1 MNTDERS
8 HVISQTFKSTE
19 PGDLKDQLRTASDR
33 LMATLDELVE
43 LETAKRSIP
52 PGSEEF
58 VHLAKR
64 IEGLAQAALIHTQRQ
79 GELAEAARDAE
90 GTPAEVANTIEETPP
105 RAMEVILGEWRAAER
120 QLQGSKASSPEAT
133 IAVADV
139 RRLRDEYRRAQLL
152 ARGDSPS
159 A

>member
-1 MNTDERS
+1 MTSETPQRIDTTDLDN
-8 HVISQTFKSTE
+8 K
-19 PGDLKDQLRTASDR
+19 LRTASDR

-43 LETAKRSIP
+43 LETAKRSMQ
-52 PGSEEF
+52 PGSDEF
-58 VHLAKR
+58 VDLAKR

-120 QLQGSKASSPEAT
+120 QLQGTEASSPEAT
-133 IAVADV
+133 LAEADI

>member
-79 GELAEAARDAE
+79 AELAEDTHQVA
-90 GTPAEVANTIEETPP
+90 GTAAEVGQTIEEIPA
-105 RAMEVILGEWRAAER
+105 RAMEIILSEWRAAER
-120 QLQGSKASSPEAT
+120 QLQAAEPGSPAAML
-133 IAVADV
+133 ANADV
-139 RRLRDEYRRAQLL
+139 RRLRDEYRRAQVV
-152 ARGDSPS
+152 AEADTG